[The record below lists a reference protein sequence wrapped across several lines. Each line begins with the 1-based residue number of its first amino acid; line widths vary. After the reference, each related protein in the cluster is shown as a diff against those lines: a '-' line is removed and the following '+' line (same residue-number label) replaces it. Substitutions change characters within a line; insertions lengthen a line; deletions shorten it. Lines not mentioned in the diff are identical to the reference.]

1 MTSGFDII
9 VVTKDQAPVCLVH
22 LYKYEKEAPL
32 GGPGVRAHR
41 RESPRYKGKG
51 ICPQPDVVLY
61 QAQHGEKTESWISA
75 PSPCLAPLCS
85 AQPVHLY
92 SAAVLVTWM
101 SSISGMSVDEGM
113 RVRLE

>member
-1 MTSGFDII
+1 MTFGFDII

-32 GGPGVRAHR
+32 GGPGVQAHR

-51 ICPQPDVVLY
+51 VCPQPDGVLY

-75 PSPCLAPLCS
+75 PSPMPCASVQCPACT
-85 AQPVHLY
+85 PVL
-92 SAAVLVTWM
+92 
-101 SSISGMSVDEGM
+101 SSCVGDLDEQYQWNECG
-113 RVRLE
+113 